1 MRPRSQLDCAR
12 PHNGINISV
21 AIVVEGSDEQREADM
36 ALNGVLRPGY
46 IQIRVTDIDAA
57 VKHYVDRIGLHEV
70 SREADGR
77 VYLRAFDEFDRPS
90 LVLPPAD
97 MP

>member
-1 MRPRSQLDCAR
+1 MLYPQF
-12 PHNGINISV
+12 I
-21 AIVVEGSDEQREADM
+21 EEQEEAAM

-57 VKHYVDRIGLHEV
+57 AKHYVDRVGLHEV

-77 VYLRAFDEFDRPS
+77 VVTHFKYDLC
-90 LVLPPAD
+90 
-97 MP
+97 